1 MGGKML
7 TPRQI
12 DDFNENG
19 YLCVD
24 GLLDYDLD
32 IAPVIAEY
40 QQLLDDLCAGW
51 VADGRLPET
60 YRDLPFERRLVEV
73 YKAGLDYAQAIDIAL
88 PNAKVYADTTM
99 HTGPAVFDLL
109 RSPRMLS
116 AVESLIG
123 GEIYSNPIQHVRI
136 KAPKKYVEEQDKFNS
151 LLDKT
156 SWHQDVGVGLEE
168 ADDTQMVTAWVAVT
182 EATVEN
188 GCLQVVPK
196 SHREG
201 LALHCTPGQLG
212 IPDQLIELEAAVPA
226 PLKPGGVLF
235 FHPLC
240 KHGSLEN
247 HSDSFRWSFDL
258 RYNPIGQPTGR
269 PHFPGFVA
277 QSRLNPDSV
286 LDDWRDW
293 AQLWLDARDRLAEQ
307 DAVKVHRWDDDDP
320 MCA

>member
-1 MGGKML
+1 ML
-7 TPRQI
+7 RSHQI
-12 DDFNENG
+12 DDFHENG
-19 YLCVD
+19 YLAVD

-40 QQLLDDLCAGW
+40 QQLLDELCARW

-60 YRDLPFERRLVEV
+60 YSDLPFERRLVEV

-109 RSPRMLS
+109 RSPRLLS

-136 KAPKKYVEEQDKFNS
+136 KAPKKYVEEQDKYNS
-151 LLDKT
+151 LIDKT

-247 HSDSFRWSFDL
+247 QSDSFRWSFDL

-277 QSRLNPDSV
+277 QSRLNPDSA
-286 LDDWRDW
+286 LDDWREW
-293 AQLWLDARDRLAEQ
+293 AQLWLDARDRLAER